1 MRYFG
6 LTTCKFEPWVTLVD
20 PVFGSSEK
28 LSTPCE
34 GGGASMSTDL
44 ELSLYNARSRR
55 HSVALTRIEHFEQFE
70 GSLGGRDLGGGRG
83 CDTHIRDA

>member
-1 MRYFG
+1 
-6 LTTCKFEPWVTLVD
+6 
-20 PVFGSSEK
+20 
-28 LSTPCE
+28 
-34 GGGASMSTDL
+34 MSTDL
-44 ELSLYNARSRR
+44 ELSLYDARSRR